1 VGAWPVEL
9 PRLLEYA
16 RKAAR
21 EAKLHT
27 SWQSA
32 NAEYEAAI
40 EAHLSRIF
48 EHQELLAR
56 VAAFVGS
63 LTPGFE
69 ANALA
74 QTLLKV
80 ACPGVPDVYQG
91 SELWDFSLVDP
102 DNRRPVDY
110 ASRQRLLAELPE
122 LSAEQIWERRSSG
135 LAKLHVLSE
144 GLKLRGEIPECF
156 GAQGAYQSLL
166 AKGDRAERVL
176 AFQRGQDV
184 VAVTTLWWLRWGS
197 DFTETT
203 VTLPAG
209 RWLNRLTKTEHGD
222 SEHGDSE
229 CGDSEC
235 GLASLL
241 GPFPVALLTRLKQAG
256 E

>member
-1 VGAWPVEL
+1 
-9 PRLLEYA
+9 
-16 RKAAR
+16 
-21 EAKLHT
+21 
-27 SWQSA
+27 
-32 NAEYEAAI
+32 
-40 EAHLSRIF
+40 
-48 EHQELLAR
+48 
-56 VAAFVGS
+56 
-63 LTPGFE
+63 
-69 ANALA
+69 
-74 QTLLKV
+74 
-80 ACPGVPDVYQG
+80 
-91 SELWDFSLVDP
+91 LVDP